1 MWNLSRRLKNRVP
14 ELFRSTFCWVSAWL
28 YDRIIGDA
36 KIWQIAI
43 YAFVGSFLRF
53 FLKDAFLET
62 FPMAERHK
70 QL

>member
-1 MWNLSRRLKNRVP
+1 M
-14 ELFRSTFCWVSAWL
+14 